1 MNQGVNNRT
10 AGNPT
15 TLQGY
20 RGGEINAKTGVRS
33 LLDAPARIRLKCCLG
48 GDAECRLIWLG

>member
-1 MNQGVNNRT
+1 M
-10 AGNPT
+10 
-15 TLQGY
+15 QGY